1 MKTTTELNETSFWD
15 TVRKY
20 ATKIGREVV
29 EQALSMFYALQDPDT
44 PAWAKSIMIGAL
56 AYLVSPVDAIPD
68 IIPIVGLT
76 DDAAI
81 ITGAIATVLV
91 HIKPEHKANA
101 AKTASQW
108 FD

>member
-1 MKTTTELNETSFWD
+1 
-15 TVRKY
+15 
-20 ATKIGREVV
+20 
-29 EQALSMFYALQDPDT
+29 
-44 PAWAKSIMIGAL
+44 
-56 AYLVSPVDAIPD
+56 VDAIPD